1 MNQVLNEQKKSKNQ
15 IKKKDCIDKDK
26 SLFEKHFDKDHI

>member
-1 MNQVLNEQKKSKNQ
+1 MNEQQKNQ
-15 IKKKDCIDKDK
+15 NLVKRKDCIDKDK